1 MDRTLIV
8 VKPDGVKR
16 RLIGEI
22 LERFERRGLRVVAVG
37 MLNVTREGAEEF
49 YSPHRDK
56 HFFQELISFITSGPV
71 VAALLEGNSA
81 VEVVRKMIG
90 PTSSLEAPSGTV
102 RGDLGLGITENVIH
116 ASDSKESFERESRT
130 LKLAV
135 QSI

>member
-8 VKPDGVKR
+8 IKPDAVKR

-22 LERFERRGLRVVAVG
+22 LKRFETKGFRIIAARMINIR
-37 MLNVTREGAEEF
+37 REGAEEF

-56 HFFQELISFITSGPV
+56 PFFPELISVIISGNV
-71 VAALLEGNSA
+71 VAVVLEGNSA

-90 PTSSLEAPSGTV
+90 ITNSLEASAGTV

-116 ASDSKESFERESRT
+116 ASDSKESFERESQC
-130 LKLAV
+130 LFDI
-135 QSI
+135 SF

>member
-8 VKPDGVKR
+8 IKPDAVKR

-22 LERFERRGLRVVAVG
+22 LKRFETKGFRIIAARMINIR
-37 MLNVTREGAEEF
+37 REGAEEF

-56 HFFQELISFITSGPV
+56 PFFPELISFIISGNV
-71 VAALLEGNSA
+71 VAVVLEGNSA

-90 PTSSLEAPSGTV
+90 ITNSLEASAGTV

-116 ASDSKESFERESRT
+116 ASDSKESFERESQC
-130 LKLAV
+130 LFDI
-135 QSI
+135 SF